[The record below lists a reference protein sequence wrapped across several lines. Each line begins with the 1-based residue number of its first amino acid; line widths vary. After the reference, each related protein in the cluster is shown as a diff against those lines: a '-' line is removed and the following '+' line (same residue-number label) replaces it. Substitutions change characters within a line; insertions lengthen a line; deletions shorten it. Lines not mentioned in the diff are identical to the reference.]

1 METVSEG
8 PASCRAFGSRKGCR
22 ESPYKPYTPKEPSTC
37 KSKGW
42 RKDTHHIYTWHLS
55 MANPEI
61 TSEDAE
67 RAIGPVLDHM
77 WLQRA
82 RW

>member
-1 METVSEG
+1 MVKV
-8 PASCRAFGSRKGCR
+8 ASKGLAPCRASGSRKGCR

-42 RKDTHHIYTWHLS
+42 RKDAHHIYAWHLS
-55 MANPEI
+55 MASPEI
-61 TSEDAE
+61 TAE
-67 RAIGPVLDHM
+67 EVEKAIGLVLDHM

-82 RW
+82 